1 MTNAA
6 AAKSVPQQS
15 PSTTSPSKSV
25 HIVVQRYRSC
35 KVLLQE
41 TDWIS
46 VGYSS
51 SDHTIISNH
60 SEDLNPSSEV
70 TQTPSSDDVLQSE
83 PEPACHCGLL
93 VYVSFA
99 SNTDPVVVQQAAL
112 TVLNLSVLTTGLW
125 GDGVSSSCS
134 VLELAAQGES
144 HQASLVLVPQAN
156 LISKVK
162 SQGKS
167 IQYHGQIRKEQGEQL
182 YDYFVDCVR
191 AAILEEQ
198 CRVRQTALP
207 DHYLRWKELNNFST
221 SAAATAA
228 SSSTQTTQSAPL
240 QVDPSTPPDQMF
252 RDLSRYASWEEET
265 GVPLTDVAGTP
276 LTKSALK
283 KLRKL
288 QEAHA
293 KRHAKWKLK
302 LANDP
307 NHDDDD
313 DDDDDDNNKTAAAA
327 STAVTVDA
335 PVVSDVSAVVVVSD
349 VSCEYRDEIT
359 PTEHAAPETNQHEW
373 QSAVDPAFCHV
384 VAGSFGKRQGLEM
397 QSDMGPFCHVLQV

>member
-1 MTNAA
+1 MTKAA
-6 AAKSVPQQS
+6 EAMLQSVPQQN
-15 PSTTSPSKSV
+15 PSATSPMKSV

-41 TDWIS
+41 TDWVS

-51 SDHTIISNH
+51 NQ
-60 SEDLNPSSEV
+60 EDLSPSSE
-70 TQTPSSDDVLQSE
+70 QTPSSVQ
-83 PEPACHCGLL
+83 PAPACHCGLL

-99 SNTDPVVVQQAAL
+99 SNADQAVVQQAAL

-134 VLELAAQGES
+134 VLELAARGPES
-144 HQASLVLVPQAN
+144 YQASLVLVPQAN

-167 IQYHGQIRKEQGEQL
+167 IQYHGQIGKEQGEQL

-207 DHYLRWKELNNFST
+207 DHYMRWKDAYNFST
-221 SAAATAA
+221 SPVATAA
-228 SSSTQTTQSAPL
+228 SSSTQTKQSAPL
-240 QVDPSTPPDQMF
+240 QVDPGTPADQMF
-252 RDLSRYASWEEET
+252 RDANRYASWEEQT
-265 GVPLTDVAGTP
+265 GLPLTDATGAP

-302 LANDP
+302 LPNQ
-307 NHDDDD
+307 NHDDDN
-313 DDDDDDNNKTAAAA
+313 DNPAATTVDVPAVSVVSTEGGSYVSDKTTPTPTTLAEHATAAPN
-327 STAVTVDA
+327 TDQQ
-335 PVVSDVSAVVVVSD
+335 
-349 VSCEYRDEIT
+349 
-359 PTEHAAPETNQHEW
+359 QHEW
-373 QSAVDPAFCHV
+373 ESAVDPAFCHV

-397 QSDMGPFCHVLQV
+397 QSDMGPFCHMIQI

>member
-1 MTNAA
+1 MTTAA

-15 PSTTSPSKSV
+15 PSAASPMKSV

-35 KVLLQE
+35 KVLLRE

-51 SDHTIISNH
+51 NQ
-60 SEDLNPSSEV
+60 EDLKPSSEV
-70 TQTPSSDDVLQSE
+70 TQTSSSDVQPD
-83 PEPACHCGLL
+83 PACHCGLL

-99 SNTDPVVVQQAAL
+99 SNTDPAVVQQAAL

-134 VLELAAQGES
+134 VLELAARGGS
-144 HQASLVLVPQAN
+144 HEASLVLVPQAN

-198 CRVRQTALP
+198 CRVHQKPLP
-207 DHYLRWKELNNFST
+207 DHYMRWKDPNNFST
-221 SAAATAA
+221 STATSAA
-228 SSSTQTTQSAPL
+228 SSSTQTQSAPL
-240 QVDPSTPPDQMF
+240 QVDPSTPPDQMY
-252 RDLSRYASWEEET
+252 RDLSKYASWEEET
-265 GVPLTDVAGTP
+265 GLPLTDVAGEP

-293 KRHAKWKLK
+293 KRHAKWNLK
-302 LANDP
+302 LAYQAD
-307 NHDDDD
+307 HDNN
-313 DDDDDDNNKTAAAA
+313 DDDNYKTAAVTATVAA
-327 STAVTVDA
+327 SIVDVPA
-335 PVVSDVSAVVVVSD
+335 ESTVSAAISSAM
-349 VSCEYRDEIT
+349 SCEHTDETTSLTTT
-359 PTEHAAPETNQHEW
+359 PAENAAAPDTDQQQYEW